1 MAVAVAGG
9 FDVTDGVLVTAGIVL
24 VGIGEAV
31 AGSVAMA
38 GGVPLEIGNNVTAA
52 RVIVGD
58 GLAPITSLRCRF

>member
-1 MAVAVAGG
+1 MAVAVAKG